1 MGKLNKDSSVPLY
14 QQLVNEIRNQIL
26 TGTLKANDRLL
37 TEIEL
42 SKEYDISRITV
53 RKAIEML
60 VEEEILVK
68 KQGIGTFVAEKKL
81 TRSVNGFMGF
91 TQSCETEG
99 RKTGTK
105 LLRADLID
113 PTLTDIEQLHLE
125 ENEKV
130 IRIVRLRSCDD
141 VPVIIEENHFPQKYA
156 FLLGKDLNASLYGIL
171 AESGI
176 AMVRGVKNIGVCYA
190 NEEEKEMLGV
200 ELNAALL
207 LIKDVAFDSEGNPVH
222 TCKSISNP
230 ARYSITVMTTV

>member
-1 MGKLNKDSSVPLY
+1 
-14 QQLVNEIRNQIL
+14 
-26 TGTLKANDRLL
+26 
-37 TEIEL
+37 
-42 SKEYDISRITV
+42 
-53 RKAIEML
+53 
-60 VEEEILVK
+60 
-68 KQGIGTFVAEKKL
+68 
-81 TRSVNGFMGF
+81 
-91 TQSCETEG
+91 
-99 RKTGTK
+99 
-105 LLRADLID
+105 
-113 PTLTDIEQLHLE
+113 
-125 ENEKV
+125 
-130 IRIVRLRSCDD
+130 VRLRSCDD

-176 AMVRGVKNIGVCYA
+176 SMVRGVKNIGVCYA

>member
-26 TGTLKANDRLL
+26 TGTLKENDRLL

-68 KQGIGTFVAEKKL
+68 RQGIGTFVAEKKL
-81 TRSVNGFMGF
+81 NRNVNGFMGF
-91 TQSCETEG
+91 TQSCITEG
-99 RKTGTK
+99 RKAGTK
-105 LLRADLID
+105 LLKADLID
-113 PTLTDIEQLHLE
+113 PTISDIEQLHLE

-130 IRIVRLRSCDD
+130 IRIVRLRLCDD
-141 VPVIIEENHFPQKYA
+141 VPVIVEENHFSQRFA
-156 FLLGKDLNASLYGIL
+156 FLLGKNLNTSLYEVLEENGIHMQK
-171 AESGI
+171 GI
-176 AMVRGVKNIGVCYA
+176 KRIGVCYA
-190 NEEEKEMLGV
+190 NEEEKELLGV

-207 LIKDVAFDSEGNPVH
+207 LIKDVSYDTEGNPVH
-222 TCKSISNP
+222 TCKSVSNP